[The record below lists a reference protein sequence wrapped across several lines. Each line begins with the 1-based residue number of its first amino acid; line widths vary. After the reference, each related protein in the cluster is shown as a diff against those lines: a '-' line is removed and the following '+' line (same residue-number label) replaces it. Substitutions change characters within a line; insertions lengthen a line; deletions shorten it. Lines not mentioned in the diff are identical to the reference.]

1 MIQQL
6 AGILLPVFIVTGV
19 GFAWCKLKMPL
30 ERDSVARLVM
40 NVATP
45 CLVLDSVSKLTL
57 PVAEFV
63 TMLVAAAALL
73 TGSALCGLV
82 ILKLFRLPLHSFLP
96 ALTFGNAGNIGL
108 PLCLFAFG
116 EQGLGL
122 AAAVFLVAVVTQFT
136 LAPALQDHKP
146 PLQTLLRTPVVYGSG
161 IGIFLLSTGARLPGW
176 LDTTV
181 GLLAD
186 VAIPLSLLTLG
197 FCLAELRVK
206 RAPLALGLGLA
217 RLSVGFGVALI
228 VSQLLGLTG
237 IARGVLVL
245 QGGMPT
251 AVFSYLLSARYDR
264 DPEDVAGI
272 VLVSTL
278 VSAASL
284 PFLVSYALWL
294 SQ

>member
-1 MIQQL
+1 MTQQI
-6 AGILLPVFIVTGV
+6 AGILLPVFIVAGV
-19 GFAWCKLKMPL
+19 GFLWCKFKMPMD
-30 ERDSVARLVM
+30 RDSVTRLVM

-57 PVAEFV
+57 PVAELV
-63 TMLVAAAALL
+63 TMLVGAVALL
-73 TGSALCGLV
+73 IGSALGGAI
-82 ILKLFRLPLHSFLP
+82 ILRLFRLPRHSFLP
-96 ALTFGNAGNIGL
+96 ALTFGNAGNMGL

-122 AAAVFLVAVVTQFT
+122 AVAVYLVAVVTQFT
-136 LAPALQDHKP
+136 LAPALQDRQP
-146 PLQTLLRTPVVYGSG
+146 PLRTLLTTPVVYGATVG
-161 IGIFLLSTGARLPGW
+161 VALLATGTRLPGW

-181 GLLAD
+181 GLLGD
-186 VAIPLSLLTLG
+186 IAIPLSLLILG
-197 FCLAELRVK
+197 YCLAELRIK
-206 RAPLALGLGLA
+206 RAPLAVGLGLS
-217 RLSVGFGVALI
+217 RLLLGFGVALA
-228 VSQLLGLTG
+228 VSHLLGLTG

-278 VSAASL
+278 ISAASL
-284 PFLVSYALWL
+284 PFLVSYVLWI
-294 SQ
+294 S

>member
-19 GFAWCKLKMPL
+19 GYSWCKLKMPL
-30 ERDSVARLVM
+30 DRDSIARLVM

-57 PVAEFV
+57 PVDEFV
-63 TMLVAAAALL
+63 TMLVAAVGLL
-73 TGSALCGLV
+73 TGTAIGGAV
-82 ILKLFRLPLHSFLP
+82 ILKLLRLPTHSFLP
-96 ALTFGNAGNIGL
+96 ALTFGNAGNMGL

-122 AAAVFLVAVVTQFT
+122 AVAVYLVAVVTQFT
-136 LAPALQDHKP
+136 LAPALQDRQP
-146 PLQTLLRTPVVYGSG
+146 PLRTLVTTPVVYGAG
-161 IGIFLLSTGARLPGW
+161 IGVTLLATGTRLPGW

-181 GLLAD
+181 GLLGD
-186 VAIPLSLLTLG
+186 VAIPLSLLILG

-217 RLSVGFGVALI
+217 RLSLGFGVALA
-228 VSQLLGLTG
+228 VSQMLGLTG

-278 VSAASL
+278 VSAALL
-284 PFLVSYALWL
+284 PFLVSYVLGI
-294 SQ
+294 SR

>member
-1 MIQQL
+1 MAAAPGLSNPPNQRRDRSACRRGSL
-6 AGILLPVFIVTGV
+6 TWRRPSELLP
-19 GFAWCKLKMPL
+19 
-30 ERDSVARLVM
+30 S
-40 NVATP
+40 
-45 CLVLDSVSKLTL
+45 
-57 PVAEFV
+57 
-63 TMLVAAAALL
+63 
-73 TGSALCGLV
+73 
-82 ILKLFRLPLHSFLP
+82 
-96 ALTFGNAGNIGL
+96 LTFGNAGNIGL

-122 AAAVFLVAVVTQFT
+122 AAAVFLVAVITQFT
-136 LAPALQDHKP
+136 LAPALQDSKP
-146 PLQTLLRTPVVYGSG
+146 PLRTLLTTPVVYGSA
-161 IGIFLLSTGARLPGW
+161 IGVILLSTGARLPEW

-181 GLLAD
+181 GLLAG

-197 FCLAELRVK
+197 FCLAELRIK

-217 RLSVGFGVALI
+217 RLSLGFGVALA
-228 VSQLLGLTG
+228 VSHLLGLTG
-237 IARGVLVL
+237 IAHGVLVL

-284 PFLVSYALWL
+284 PFLISYVLWI
-294 SQ
+294 S

>member
-19 GFAWCKLKMPL
+19 GFCWSRLKMPL
-30 ERDSVARLVM
+30 DRDSMTSLVM

-57 PVAEFV
+57 PVSEFV
-63 TMLVAAAALL
+63 TMLVAAAAMLL
-73 TGSALCGLV
+73 GAAAGGAI
-82 ILKLFRLPLHSFLP
+82 ILKLFRLPTHSFLP
-96 ALTFGNAGNIGL
+96 ALTFGNAGNMGM

-136 LAPALQDHKP
+136 LAPALQDRKP
-146 PLQTLLRTPVVYGSG
+146 PLRTLLTTPVVYGSAVG
-161 IGIFLLSTGARLPGW
+161 VVLLSTGARLPLW
-176 LDTTV
+176 MDTTV

-197 FCLAELRVK
+197 FCLADLRIK
-206 RAPLALGLGLA
+206 QAPLALGLGLA
-217 RLSVGFGVALI
+217 RLSLGFGVALA
-228 VSQLLGLTG
+228 VSEVLGLTG
-237 IARGVLVL
+237 VSRGVLVL

-251 AVFSYLLSARYDR
+251 AIFSYLLSARYDR

-278 VSAASL
+278 VSAVTL
-284 PFLVSYALWL
+284 PFLVSYALWIA
-294 SQ
+294 Q

>member
-1 MIQQL
+1 MTQQL

-19 GFAWCKLKMPL
+19 GFLWCKFKMPM
-30 ERDSVARLVM
+30 ERDSFTRLVM

-63 TMLVAAAALL
+63 TMLVGAVALL
-73 TGSALCGLV
+73 TGTALGGAI
-82 ILKLFRLPLHSFLP
+82 ILKLLRLPLHSFLP
-96 ALTFGNAGNIGL
+96 ALTFGNAGNMGL

-122 AAAVFLVAVVTQFT
+122 AAAVYLVAVVTQFT
-136 LAPALQDHKP
+136 LAPTLQDRQP
-146 PLQTLLRTPVVYGSG
+146 PLRTLFTTPVVYGATVG
-161 IGIFLLSTGARLPGW
+161 VALLATGTRLPGW

-181 GLLAD
+181 GLLGD
-186 VAIPLSLLTLG
+186 IAIPLSLLILG
-197 FCLAELRVK
+197 FCLAELRIK
-206 RAPLALGLGLA
+206 RAPLAVGLGLS
-217 RLSVGFGVALI
+217 RLLLGFGVALV
-228 VSQLLGLTG
+228 VSHLLGLTG

-278 VSAASL
+278 ISAASL
-284 PFLVSYALWL
+284 PFLVAYVLWL
-294 SQ
+294 SH